1 MSRGVG
7 SVWPDFIMPPINL
20 WALPKQ
26 YRDFMQNNK
35 PEHVAERRKSNS
47 LKLVP
52 TKRPSARSR
61 IIIEP
66 VRGVGHSMQTEQI
79 LINIARRNK

>member
-1 MSRGVG
+1 MKN
-7 SVWPDFIMPPINL
+7 WPDFTFPPINL
-20 WALPKQ
+20 WALPRQ
-26 YRDFMQNNK
+26 NRDYFMQNNA
-35 PEHVAERRKSNS
+35 VERQKANR

-52 TKRPSARSR
+52 TKRPAARSH

-66 VRGVGHSMQTEQI
+66 ARGIGHSMQTEQI